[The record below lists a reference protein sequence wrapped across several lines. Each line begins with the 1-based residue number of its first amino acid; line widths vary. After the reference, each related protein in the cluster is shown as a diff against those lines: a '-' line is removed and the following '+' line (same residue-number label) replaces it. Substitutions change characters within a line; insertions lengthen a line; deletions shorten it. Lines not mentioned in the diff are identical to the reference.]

1 MKTRMKV
8 SAILMFL
15 IFLAG
20 CADSPQLLISGQ
32 VVDETGPVSDAV
44 VRVQTTQYFAVTDDS
59 GYFLLDVSELGKG
72 PHKLTGWAVGYYCEG
87 PVMASEEDQEVTI
100 QLHQHADG
108 DNPEYA
114 WLPSEYHPGE
124 GENQGCS
131 ECHSS
136 EGKDLGFLLPVD
148 EWRLDA
154 HSKTASNPN
163 FLTMYLGTDTLGNKS
178 PLTQYGHSI
187 DYGSFPLR
195 PNLDKP
201 YYGPGY
207 KLDFPDTAGNCA
219 SCHTPAASI
228 NDPYSIDPTTLT
240 GVPAEGIPCDFC
252 HKVWDITLDT
262 STGLPFPNMPGVLS
276 YVFRRPPDGHQ
287 FFAGPYDDVAPGE
300 DTYSEIQTESQ
311 YCASCHFGIFW
322 DTVVYNSFGEW
333 LESPYNDPE
342 TGKTC
347 QDCHMPN
354 QGVTHFALPDQ
365 GGLERD
371 PQTIFSHQM
380 PGASDIVL
388 LQNAVSLTA
397 EAHQDRDQL
406 IIDVSVENDQTG
418 HHVPTDS
425 PLRHLILL
433 VEATGENSD
442 PLILKDG
449 PVIPD
454 WGGIGDPE
462 DGYYAGLPGKAYAKI
477 LQEIWTEITPS
488 GAYWNPTRI
497 KSDNRLAAFE
507 TDTSSY
513 TFVLDSDGE
522 ANIRVSLLFRRAF
535 KDMMDQKSWDVPD
548 ILMEEIILCVP

>member
-1 MKTRMKV
+1 MRIRTILT
-8 SAILMFL
+8 AISL
-15 IFLAG
+15 ILIVQAG
-20 CADSPQLLISGQ
+20 CAETQLNTISGH
-32 VVDETGPVSDAV
+32 VVDEIGPVSDAV

-59 GYFLLDVSELGKG
+59 GDFLLDVSELGKG
-72 PHKLTGWAVGYYCEG
+72 PHKLTGWAEGYFCNG
-87 PVMASEEDQEVTI
+87 PVEANAGDTQVSIE
-100 QLHQHADG
+100 LHLHSNE

-114 WLPSEYHPGE
+114 WLPSEFHPGE

-136 EGKDLGFLLPVD
+136 EGTGLGFLLPVD

-154 HSKTASNPN
+154 HSKSASNPN
-163 FLTMYLGTDTLGNKS
+163 FLTMYLGTDTNGNKS

-276 YVFRRPPDGHQ
+276 YEFRRPPDDHQ

-300 DTYSEIQTESQ
+300 DTYSKIQTESQ

-333 LESPYNDPE
+333 LESPYNDPD

-347 QDCHMPN
+347 QDCHMPH
-354 QGVTHFALPDQ
+354 QGASHFALPDQ

-371 PQTIFSHQM
+371 PQTIFGHQM
-380 PGASDIVL
+380 PGASDKKL

-397 EAHQDRDQL
+397 EAHQVGDQL
-406 IIDVSVENDQTG
+406 IIDVIVVNDQTG

-433 VEATGENSD
+433 VEATGENGD
-442 PLILKDG
+442 LLGLKDG

-477 LQEIWTEITPS
+477 LQETWTEIMPS

-497 KSDNRLAAFE
+497 VSDNRLAAFE
-507 TDTSSY
+507 SDTSS
-513 TFVLDSDGE
+513 FVFAVDSSKG
-522 ANIRVSLLFRRAF
+522 ASIQVSLIFRRAF
-535 KDMMDQKSWDVPD
+535 KEMIDQKSWDAPD
-548 ILMEEIILCVP
+548 ILMEEVTLTVP